1 MFDVQVNWYACNTTA
16 MPCRQEGYA
25 FITFYTH
32 DHVDKILL
40 QQPFLVDGITL
51 ICTIPKSNPAAT
63 QLAKSD
69 LQPRQDNPTIEAQQY
84 HAYPSIGM
92 NQRISFQVP
101 SMHDAVPT
109 FHVSQISPRLSR
121 HRTPSIST
129 SSSSSSCDERSVYVH
144 DVFMNQPSNHLFN
157 DRLAN
162 TTNSTNRDRF
172 NESFSQYQRQFD
184 W

>member
-1 MFDVQVNWYACNTTA
+1 MFKSIGMLVIPLQCHVDKKV
-16 MPCRQEGYA
+16 M
-25 FITFYTH
+25 ITFYAH
-32 DHVDKILL
+32 DPVDKILL
-40 QQPFLVDGITL
+40 QQSFLVDGITL

-69 LQPRQDNPTIEAQQY
+69 LQPRHAYPTIEAQQY

-101 SMHDAVPT
+101 FMHDPVPT
-109 FHVSQISPRLSR
+109 FHGSQISPRLSR

-129 SSSSSSCDERSVYVH
+129 SSSSSSCDERSVYAH
-144 DVFMNQPSNHLFN
+144 DVLMNQPSNHLFN

-162 TTNSTNRDRF
+162 TTNYTNRDRF
-172 NESFSQYQRQFD
+172 NESFSQYHRQFD